1 MLESYEQRVASGE
14 LQLDPAQ
21 RAVAQRLQRLADELR
36 AAPPAPVSGGG
47 LLDRLRRP
55 RAPAR
60 PAPRGLY
67 IWGGVGRGKSM
78 LMDLFFA
85 AAPLTAKRRVHFH
98 EFMLEVQRRL
108 SRLRE
113 GGGREEPLAVVAA
126 ELAAEARLICFDE
139 FHVVNIADAMILGR
153 LFTALLEHGVVVVA
167 TSNWPPGRLYEDG
180 LNRDRF
186 LPFIELLQSRADVV
200 ALDGPTDYRLE
211 RLRGLE
217 VYLTPPGAAAAL
229 RLEAI
234 FAALADGLPGGP
246 ETLAVGSRRLVV
258 PRAARGVAWFP
269 FAALCAQALGAADYL
284 ALAERYH
291 TLLLED
297 VPVLTADRRNE
308 ARRFMTLV
316 DAAYERRMMLV
327 VTAEAPPAQLYPAG
341 DGAFEFRRTVSRL
354 VEMQGRDWLE
364 RCKTRRPGDFA
375 KDFAPYALT
384 SDLV

>member
-1 MLESYEQRVASGE
+1 MLDSYDELVATGA

-21 RAVAQRLQRLADELR
+21 RAAAQRLQRLADELR
-36 AAPPAPVSGGG
+36 ASVAPSPPAGGF
-47 LLDRLRRP
+47 LDRLRRS
-55 RAPAR
+55 RAVAS

-67 IWGGVGRGKSM
+67 LWGGVGRGKSM
-78 LMDLFFA
+78 LMDMFFA
-85 AAPLTAKRRVHFH
+85 HAPVAAKRRVHFH

-108 SRLRE
+108 TRLRAA
-113 GGGREEPLAVVAA
+113 GDRADPLAVVAA
-126 ELAAEARLICFDE
+126 ELAGEARLICFDE

-153 LFTALLEHGVVVVA
+153 LFTGLFERDVVMVA
-167 TSNWPPGRLYEDG
+167 TSNWPPARLYEDG

-186 LPFIELLQSRADVV
+186 LPFIALLEAHVDVV

-217 VYLTPPGAAAAL
+217 VYLTPAGPAARE
-229 RLEAI
+229 RLATV
-234 FAALADGLPGGP
+234 FAALGDDAVGGA
-246 ETLAVGSRRLVV
+246 ETLTVGARRLIV
-258 PRAARGVAWFP
+258 PRAARGTAWFQ
-269 FAALCAQALGAADYL
+269 FAELCAQALGAADYL

-297 VPVLTADRRNE
+297 VPILTPDRRNE

-327 VTAEAPPAQLYPAG
+327 ISAAAPPERLYPLG
-341 DGAFEFRRTVSRL
+341 DGAFEFQRTASRL
-354 VEMQGRDWLE
+354 IEMQSRDWLE
-364 RCKTRRPGDFA
+364 RCRTRRPGDFA
-375 KDFAPYALT
+375 KDFTPYALT